1 METEPWKSKHG
12 NRNMEANTQKY
23 LHISR
28 TQLNQLTFKA
38 IKYKKYGFAFKP
50 INSNERKF
58 SRTNNISPCFTHP
71 F

>member
-1 METEPWKSKHG
+1 
-12 NRNMEANTQKY
+12 MEANTQKY

-28 TQLNQLTFKA
+28 TQATQLTFKA
-38 IKYKKYGFAFKP
+38 FKYIKYGFAYKP

-58 SRTNNISPCFTHP
+58 FRTNILLGFTHP